1 MIRCLTIL
9 GASILTSTGLTAQ
22 EKSDSLST
30 SAVST
35 VTGEDLY
42 HIQTSNLSNTWVG
55 MIPGLTVLQ
64 GTGEVG
70 NDNARWLIRGVGSY
84 GVGNWNSAKIF
95 VDGFEV
101 NSEYLVSLS
110 PSEIESV
117 SVLKDG
123 AALAIYGDRGA
134 NGVIRIETKRGKT
147 GPATV
152 SAKVRYGAQ
161 TPTVLNKPLGSYDF
175 ANLYNQAV
183 SNDNG
188 MVWSPAYTPEQLEAY
203 RNGTGVDVDW
213 YDEVMRSA
221 GSYMDGDIIF
231 NGGNANARYNV
242 TLGYVNAGGLLN
254 TSNTDA
260 TKNLGYERYNLRA
273 NLDFNIMKIFEF
285 RVDFGGRLEMRRRP
299 NYGISSLFNDLARYP
314 SNIYNIYDDAEQ
326 THLSGTAI
334 YPNNPYASVNELGWY
349 SQKAR
354 SLQGNFVIREKLDI
368 VTPGLYLEEA
378 FSFYSYTLSTYSKT
392 KNYARWFNGENTTTD
407 ESTSLVASGYGSG
420 GMQDWKQGRLTI
432 GYDRDFGKNK
442 VSAAVNYNISAYKGD
457 GYFSYKY
464 NYLNLNGIVDY
475 SFDDRYVA
483 QLAFSYFGNDSFAPG
498 HRWHFYPAASFAWVA
513 SNEEFLRNSS
523 WVDFLKVRLS
533 AGAAGASD
541 SGATSVL
548 SNFSSNGRFLFKDYY
563 ANSYVGSFYMGQNG
577 GSWQNTLVPMFVPNE
592 DIVPER
598 SMKYNVGIDA
608 MLFGGLS
615 ITADAFLDKRSDI
628 LTLDNSKMGYYGKQ
642 YHFSNVGEM
651 TNRGFEASAMYSGK
665 SGDFSYRVNGM
676 VSFAR
681 NTIDYMAEVAPANE
695 FSAQTGR
702 PYGTIIGLKAERF
715 FDVNDFDNAGN
726 LKEGIPVP
734 AFGSVQPGD
743 VKYAD
748 LDGNDVVDQND
759 VTAIGKSAYPE
770 WYYSFGGKIGW
781 KGFDLEVLFQ
791 GAAGA
796 SVNLLDNW
804 NQTVAFVDNGNAYEI
819 AKSAWAY
826 YPAEGIDTRASA
838 RFPRLSTQS
847 NENNYQTSSLWIRSA
862 DYLKLRNL
870 ELGYNFNTMKLQKAG
885 IENLRIY
892 LSGHNLLTFSG
903 LLRNYDLD
911 PEGFGYYPTVRSC
924 NVGVSITF

>member
-1 MIRCLTIL
+1 MRCLATL
-9 GASILTSTGLTAQ
+9 VAASILTSTGLTAQ

-35 VTGEDLY
+35 VTGDELY

-134 NGVIRIETKRGKT
+134 NGVIRIETKRGRK

-152 SAKVRYGAQ
+152 SANVRYGAQ
-161 TPTVLNKPLGSYDF
+161 IPTVVNKPLGSYDF
-175 ANLYNQAV
+175 ASLYNQAV

-188 MVWSPAYTPEQLEAY
+188 MVWSPVYTPEQLEAY

-213 YDEVMRSA
+213 YDEVMKST
-221 GSYMDGDIIF
+221 GSYVDGDIIF
-231 NGGNANARYNV
+231 NGGNDNARYNV
-242 TLGYVNAGGLLN
+242 NLGYVNAGGLLN
-254 TSNTDA
+254 TRNTDA

-285 RVDFGGRLEMRRRP
+285 RVDFGGRIEMHRRP
-299 NYGISSLFNDLARYP
+299 NYSISSLFNDLARYP

-354 SLQGNFVIREKLDI
+354 SLQGNFVIKEKLDI

-407 ESTSLVASGYGSG
+407 ETTSLVASGYGSG

-498 HRWHFYPAASFAWVA
+498 HRWHFYPAASLAWVA
-513 SNEEFLRNSS
+513 SNEEFLKNSS

-592 DIVPER
+592 DVIPER

>member
-1 MIRCLTIL
+1 MMRCFTLL

-35 VTGEDLY
+35 VTGEDLH

-55 MIPGLTVLQ
+55 MIPGLTVMQ

-70 NDNARWLIRGVGSY
+70 YDNAKWLIRGVGSY

-110 PSEIESV
+110 PSEIERV

-134 NGVIRIETKRGKT
+134 NGVIRIETRRGKT

-188 MVWSPAYTPEQLEAY
+188 MVWSPVYTPEQLEAY

-221 GSYMDGDIIF
+221 GSYVDGDIIF

-254 TSNTDA
+254 TRNTDA

-354 SLQGNFVIREKLDI
+354 SLQGNFVIKEKLDI

-407 ESTSLVASGYGSG
+407 ETTSLVASGYGSG

-598 SMKYNVGIDA
+598 SMKYNVGLDA
-608 MLFGGLS
+608 VLFGGLN
-615 ITADAFLDKRSDI
+615 ITADAFLDKRSNI

-681 NTIDYMAEVAPANE
+681 NTIDYMAEVAPAND

-715 FDVNDFDNAGN
+715 YDVNDFDNAGN
-726 LKEGIPVP
+726 LREGIPVP

-804 NQTVAFVDNGNAYEI
+804 NQTVAFVDNGNAYET

-826 YPAEGIDTRASA
+826 YPAEGIDTRATA

-870 ELGYNFNTMKLQKAG
+870 ELGYNFNTVKLQKAG

-903 LLRNYDLD
+903 LLRNYNLD
-911 PEGFGYYPTVRSC
+911 PEGFGYYPTVRSY

>member
-55 MIPGLTVLQ
+55 MIPGLTVMQ

-70 NDNARWLIRGVGSY
+70 NDNAKWLIRGVGSY
-84 GVGNWNSAKIF
+84 GVGSWNSAKIF

-134 NGVIRIETKRGKT
+134 NGVIRIETKRGKS

-161 TPTVLNKPLGSYDF
+161 TPTILNKPLGSYDF

-221 GSYMDGDIIF
+221 GSYVDGDIIF

-254 TSNTDA
+254 TRNTDA

-608 MLFGGLS
+608 VLFGGLS
-615 ITADAFLDKRSDI
+615 VTADAFLDKRSNI

-681 NTIDYMAEVAPANE
+681 NTIDYMAEVAPAND

-715 FDVNDFDNAGN
+715 YDVNDFDNAGN

-826 YPAEGIDTRASA
+826 YPAEGIDTRATA

-870 ELGYNFNTMKLQKAG
+870 ELGYNFNTVKLQKAG

-903 LLRNYDLD
+903 LMRNYNLD
-911 PEGFGYYPTVRSC
+911 PEGFGYYPTVRSY